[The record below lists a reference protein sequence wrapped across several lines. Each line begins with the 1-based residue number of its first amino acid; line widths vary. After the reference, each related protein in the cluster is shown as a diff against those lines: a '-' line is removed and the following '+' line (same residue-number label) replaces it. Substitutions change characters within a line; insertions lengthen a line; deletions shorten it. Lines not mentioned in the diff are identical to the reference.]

1 MTSHEAEGSG
11 APSPGPDVD
20 RLDLP
25 DGDLAFSRVVPDATA
40 ALTAALDRRHTG
52 YAVFTPS
59 DALVLDDGTQA
70 ILGFRDGIP
79 THAVSEAEH
88 GAGALAAAAT
98 PGPLRVTL
106 HDCDPPITRLDARIE
121 PDTPARQLAGDDALA
136 SRTRD
141 AAPERDSTGG
151 DATIPD
157 AGDDLDAVEAFL
169 ADEDAIAR
177 LKAQAREEAERR
189 AKEWGFDEFQDAN

>member
-1 MTSHEAEGSG
+1 MTSHEARDSERPLVGQQLG
-11 APSPGPDVD
+11 QIE
-20 RLDLP
+20 LP
-25 DGDLAFSRVVPDATA
+25 AGDLAFSRVVPDASA

-52 YAVFTPS
+52 YAVLTPS

-70 ILGFRDGIP
+70 VLGFRDGIP
-79 THAVSEAEH
+79 THAISEHEH

-106 HDCDPPITRLDARIE
+106 HDCDPPITRPGARIE
-121 PDTPARQLAGDDALA
+121 PDTPARQLAGDDELA

-141 AAPERDSTGG
+141 AAPARDPAIDES
-151 DATIPD
+151 TIPD

-177 LKAQAREEAERR
+177 LKSQAREEAERR